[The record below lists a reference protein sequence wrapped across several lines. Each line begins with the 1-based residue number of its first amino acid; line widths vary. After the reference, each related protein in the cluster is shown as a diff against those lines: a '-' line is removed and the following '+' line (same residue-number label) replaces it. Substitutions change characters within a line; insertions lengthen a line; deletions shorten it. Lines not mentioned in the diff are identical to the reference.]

1 MGMSARRGSI
11 RRYLPTLV
19 LCALLVLPIGLEQ
32 YKLFVGSLVLV
43 YLIAAIGLNLTLGY
57 AGQISLAHA
66 AFLAF
71 GAYSVGILQPLG
83 VPFELCLLVGT
94 AISFSF
100 GLLIGF
106 PALRVKHHYL
116 AMVTI
121 GFTIIVFL
129 ALRNF
134 EPLTGGA
141 FGISGIERPDWG
153 FVSFA
158 SDRAYY
164 IYTLFWAVPVLA
176 SAYWI
181 KSSRWGR
188 AFKSIREN
196 EMRAEALGV
205 SLRNYK
211 LMAFAI
217 GAGYAGIGGALLAPL
232 LGYIDPPAFYIERSI
247 QFLLIVVIG
256 GLGRF
261 EGPIIGALVVVILPE
276 LLRASQGLYLIAFA
290 ACIML
295 MMLFMPKGLIGLWD
309 LFTKR
314 FVPPATGG
322 KADAAAAK

>member
-1 MGMSARRGSI
+1 MTRAGSPVRRFVP
-11 RRYLPTLV
+11 LAV
-19 LCALLVLPIGLEQ
+19 LCALLVLPLGLEQ

-43 YLIAAIGLNLTLGY
+43 YVIAAIGLNLTLGY

-71 GAYSVGILQPLG
+71 GAYAVAILQPQG
-83 VPFELCLLVGT
+83 IPFELCLLIGA
-94 AISFSF
+94 AISFVF

-129 ALRNF
+129 CLRNF
-134 EPLTGGA
+134 QTVTGGS
-141 FGISGIERPDWG
+141 FGIPGIERPDWG
-153 FVSFA
+153 GVSFE
-158 SDRAYY
+158 SDRAFY
-164 IYTLFWAVPVLA
+164 IYTLLWAVPALA

-181 KSSRWGR
+181 KNSRWGR

-196 EMRAEALGV
+196 EMRAESLGV

-217 GAGYAGIGGALLAPL
+217 GAAYAGVAGALFAPL
-232 LGYIDPPAFYIERSI
+232 LGYIDPSAFYIERSI

-261 EGPIIGALVVVILPE
+261 EGPIIGSIVVVVLPE
-276 LLRASQGLYLIAFA
+276 ILRASQGLYLIIFA
-290 ACIML
+290 LCIML

-309 LFTKR
+309 LLIER
-314 FVPPATGG
+314 FAVSRDASR
-322 KADAAAAK
+322 ADRAAAE

>member
-1 MGMSARRGSI
+1 MVMTAGRPSL
-11 RRYLPTLV
+11 RRYVPLLTLCILLLLPL
-19 LCALLVLPIGLEQ
+19 ALEQ

-43 YLIAAIGLNLTLGY
+43 YVIAGIGLNLTLGY

-71 GAYSVGILQPLG
+71 GAYSVAILQPLG
-83 VPFELCLLVGT
+83 VPFEVCALVGT
-94 AISFSF
+94 AISFFF

-129 ALRNF
+129 VLRNWESF
-134 EPLTGGA
+134 TGGS
-141 FGISGIERPDWG
+141 FGIAGIERPSWG

-164 IYTLFWAVPVLA
+164 VYTLFWAVPVLA

-181 KSSRWGR
+181 KNSRWGR

-217 GAGYAGIGGALLAPL
+217 GAAYAGIAGALFAPL

-247 QFLLIVVIG
+247 LFLLIVVIG

-261 EGPIIGALVVVILPE
+261 EGPIIGAIVVVVLPE
-276 LLRASQGLYLIAFA
+276 LLRGSQSLYLIIFSI
-290 ACIML
+290 CIML
-295 MMLFMPKGLIGLWD
+295 MMLFWPKGLIGLWD
-309 LFTKR
+309 LAKR
-314 FVPPATGG
+314 KLAAPA
-322 KADAAAAK
+322 ADAKAETPAAK

>member
-1 MGMSARRGSI
+1 MSGGPASI
-11 RRYLPTLV
+11 RRHLPLAV
-19 LCALLVLPIGLEQ
+19 LCALLLLPLGLEQ

-43 YLIAAIGLNLTLGY
+43 YVIASIGLNLTLGY

-71 GAYSVGILQPLG
+71 GAYSVGILRPLG
-83 VPFELCLLVGT
+83 VPFEACVLIGAAL
-94 AISFSF
+94 SFAF

-129 ALRNF
+129 SLRNF
-134 EPLTGGA
+134 ESLTGGS
-141 FGISGIERPDWG
+141 FGIPGIEHPDWG
-153 FVSFA
+153 VISFE
-158 SDRAYY
+158 SDRAFY
-164 IYTLFWAVPVLA
+164 IYTLMWAVPVLA

-181 KSSRWGR
+181 KNSRWGR

-196 EMRAEALGV
+196 EMRAETLGV
-205 SLRNYK
+205 NIRNYK

-217 GAGYAGIGGALLAPL
+217 GAGYAGIAGGLFAPL
-232 LGYIDPPAFYIERSI
+232 LGYIDPSAFYIERTI
-247 QFLLIVVIG
+247 QFLMIVVIG

-261 EGPIIGALVVVILPE
+261 EGPIIGSIVVVVLPE
-276 LLRASQGLYLIAFA
+276 LLRASQGLYLIIFS
-290 ACIML
+290 ISVML

-309 LFTKR
+309 LFTQK
-314 FVPPATGG
+314 FVATAEQAADDPA
-322 KADAAAAK
+322 ADN

>member
-1 MGMSARRGSI
+1 
-11 RRYLPTLV
+11 L
-19 LCALLVLPIGLEQ
+19 GLEQ

-43 YLIAAIGLNLTLGY
+43 YVIAAIGLNLTLGY

-71 GAYSVGILQPLG
+71 GAYTVAILQPWG
-83 VPFELCLLVGT
+83 IPFELCLLIGA
-94 AISFSF
+94 AISFVF
-100 GLLIGF
+100 GLVIGF
-106 PALRVKHHYL
+106 PALRVKHHFL

-129 ALRNF
+129 CLRNF
-134 EPLTGGA
+134 PSVTGGS
-141 FGISGIERPDWG
+141 FGIPGIDRPDWG
-153 FVSFA
+153 FVSFE

-164 IYTLFWAVPVLA
+164 VYTLLWAVPALA

-181 KSSRWGR
+181 KNSRWGR

-217 GAGYAGIGGALLAPL
+217 GAAYAGVAGALFAPL

-261 EGPIIGALVVVILPE
+261 EGPIIGAIIVVVLPE
-276 LLRASQGLYLIAFA
+276 FLRASQGLYLIIFAFS
-290 ACIML
+290 IIV

-309 LFTKR
+309 LFIARLAKPR
-314 FVPPATGG
+314 AAPSADRAT
-322 KADAAAAK
+322 AE

>member
-1 MGMSARRGSI
+1 MTGAGSPVRRFVP
-11 RRYLPTLV
+11 LVV
-19 LCALLVLPIGLEQ
+19 LCALLALPLGLEH

-43 YLIAAIGLNLTLGY
+43 YVIAAIGLNLTLGY

-71 GAYSVGILQPLG
+71 GAYTVAILQPWG
-83 VPFELCLLVGT
+83 IPFELCLLIGA
-94 AISFSF
+94 AISFVF

-106 PALRVKHHYL
+106 PALRVKHHFL

-129 ALRNF
+129 CLRNF
-134 EPLTGGA
+134 PSVTGGS
-141 FGISGIERPDWG
+141 FGIPGIDRPDWG
-153 FVSFA
+153 FISFE

-164 IYTLFWAVPVLA
+164 VYTLLWAVPALA

-181 KSSRWGR
+181 KNSRWGR

-217 GAGYAGIGGALLAPL
+217 GAAYAGVAGALFAPL

-261 EGPIIGALVVVILPE
+261 EGPIIGAIIVVVLPE
-276 LLRASQGLYLIAFA
+276 FLRASQGLYLIIFA
-290 ACIML
+290 LSIIL

-309 LFTKR
+309 LFIERMAKPR
-314 FVPPATGG
+314 GASS
-322 KADAAAAK
+322 ANRAAAE

>member
-1 MGMSARRGSI
+1 MTAARPSL
-11 RRYLPTLV
+11 RRFVPLLALCILLLLPL
-19 LCALLVLPIGLEQ
+19 ALEQ

-43 YLIAAIGLNLTLGY
+43 YVIAAIGLNLTLGY

-71 GAYSVGILQPLG
+71 GAYSVAILQPLG
-83 VPFELCLLVGT
+83 VPFEVCALIGT
-94 AISFSF
+94 AISFFF

-129 ALRNF
+129 VLRNWESF
-134 EPLTGGA
+134 TGGS
-141 FGISGIERPDWG
+141 FGIAGIERPSWG
-153 FVSFA
+153 FVSFV

-164 IYTLFWAVPVLA
+164 VYTLFWAVPVLA

-181 KSSRWGR
+181 KNSRWGR

-217 GAGYAGIGGALLAPL
+217 GAAYAGIAGALFAPL

-247 QFLLIVVIG
+247 LFLLIVVIG

-261 EGPIIGALVVVILPE
+261 EGPIIGAIVVVVLPE
-276 LLRASQGLYLIAFA
+276 LLRGSQSLYLIIFSV
-290 ACIML
+290 CIML
-295 MMLFMPKGLIGLWD
+295 MMLFWPKGLIGLWD
-309 LFTKR
+309 LFKR
-314 FVPPATGG
+314 KFAAPTADA
-322 KADAAAAK
+322 KADAPAVK

>member
-1 MGMSARRGSI
+1 MGVSAGTTSI
-11 RRYLPTLV
+11 RRFLPLAV
-19 LCALLVLPIGLEQ
+19 LCALLILPLGLEQ

-71 GAYSVGILQPLG
+71 GAYSVALLQPRG
-83 VPFELCLLVGT
+83 VPFELCLLIGT
-94 AISFSF
+94 AISFCF

-121 GFTIIVFL
+121 GFTVIVFL

-134 EPLTGGA
+134 ERLTGGS
-141 FGISGIERPDWG
+141 FGISGIARPNWG
-153 FVSFA
+153 FVSFD

-164 IYTLFWAVPVLA
+164 VYTLFWAVPVLA

-181 KSSRWGR
+181 KNSRWGR

-196 EMRAEALGV
+196 EMRAETLGV

-217 GAGYAGIGGALLAPL
+217 GAGYAGIAGALFAPL

-261 EGPIIGALVVVILPE
+261 EGPIIGTIVVVVLPE
-276 LLRASQGLYLIAFA
+276 LLRASQSLSLIIFSV
-290 ACIML
+290 CIML

-309 LFTKR
+309 LATRKLL
-314 FVPPATGG
+314 PAATGV
-322 KADAAAAK
+322 KADPAATE

>member
-1 MGMSARRGSI
+1 MTAGRASI
-11 RRYLPTLV
+11 RRLLPLLV
-19 LCALLVLPIGLEQ
+19 LCGLLVLPLGLEQ

-43 YLIAAIGLNLTLGY
+43 YVIAAIGLNLTLGY

-71 GAYSVGILQPLG
+71 GAYSVALLQPLG
-83 VPFELCLLVGT
+83 VPFELCALTGT
-94 AISFSF
+94 AIAFFF

-121 GFTIIVFL
+121 GFTVIVFL

-134 EPLTGGA
+134 EPVTGGS
-141 FGISGIERPDWG
+141 FGIAGIERPDWG
-153 FVSFA
+153 FVSFE

-164 IYTLFWAVPVLA
+164 VYTLFWAVPVLA

-181 KSSRWGR
+181 KNSRWGR

-196 EMRAEALGV
+196 EMRAETLGV

-217 GAGYAGIGGALLAPL
+217 GAGYAGIAGALFAPL

-261 EGPIIGALVVVILPE
+261 EGPIIGAIVVVVLPE
-276 LLRASQGLYLIAFA
+276 LLRASQSLYLIIFSV
-290 ACIML
+290 CIML

-309 LFTKR
+309 LFTQR
-314 FVPPATGG
+314 FVSPATDA
-322 KADAAAAK
+322 KADAAAVK

>member
-1 MGMSARRGSI
+1 MGLIAGRPSLRRF
-11 RRYLPTLV
+11 LPLAV
-19 LCALLVLPIGLEQ
+19 LCALLVLPLGLEQ
-32 YKLFVGSLVLV
+32 YKLFVASLVLV
-43 YLIAAIGLNLTLGY
+43 YVIAAIGLNLTLGY

-71 GAYSVGILQPLG
+71 GAYSVAILQPLG
-83 VPFELCLLVGT
+83 VPFELCALIGT
-94 AISFSF
+94 AISFFF

-129 ALRNF
+129 ILRNWESF
-134 EPLTGGA
+134 TGGS
-141 FGISGIERPDWG
+141 FGIPGIERPNWG

-164 IYTLFWAVPVLA
+164 VYTLFWAVPVLA

-181 KSSRWGR
+181 KNSRWGR

-217 GAGYAGIGGALLAPL
+217 GAGYAGIAGALFAPL

-247 QFLLIVVIG
+247 LFLLIVVIG

-261 EGPIIGALVVVILPE
+261 EGPIIGAIVVVVLPE
-276 LLRASQGLYLIAFA
+276 LLRGSQSLYLIIFSV
-290 ACIML
+290 CIML
-295 MMLFMPKGLIGLWD
+295 MMLFWPKGLIGLWD
-309 LFTKR
+309 LVTRR
-314 FVPPATGG
+314 FASQAADT
-322 KADAAAAK
+322 KADAPAVK

>member
-1 MGMSARRGSI
+1 MTAGRPSLRRFVPLLALCI
-11 RRYLPTLV
+11 LLLLPL
-19 LCALLVLPIGLEQ
+19 ALEQ

-43 YLIAAIGLNLTLGY
+43 YVIAAIGLNLTLGY

-71 GAYSVGILQPLG
+71 GAYSVAILQPLG
-83 VPFELCLLVGT
+83 VPFEVCALIGT
-94 AISFSF
+94 AISFFF

-129 ALRNF
+129 VLRNWESF
-134 EPLTGGA
+134 TGGS
-141 FGISGIERPDWG
+141 FGIAGIERPSWG

-164 IYTLFWAVPVLA
+164 VYTLFWAVPVLA

-181 KSSRWGR
+181 KNSRWGR

-217 GAGYAGIGGALLAPL
+217 GAAYAGVAGALFAPL

-247 QFLLIVVIG
+247 LFLLIVVIG

-261 EGPIIGALVVVILPE
+261 EGPIIGAIVVVVLPE
-276 LLRASQGLYLIAFA
+276 LLRGSQSLYLIIFSV
-290 ACIML
+290 CIML
-295 MMLFMPKGLIGLWD
+295 MMLFWPKGLIGLWD
-309 LFTKR
+309 LFKR
-314 FVPPATGG
+314 KFAAPTADA
-322 KADAAAAK
+322 KADAPAVK

>member
-1 MGMSARRGSI
+1 MSAERRSLG
-11 RRYLPTLV
+11 RFVPLLV
-19 LCALLVLPIGLEQ
+19 LCILLLLPLALEQ

-43 YLIAAIGLNLTLGY
+43 YVIAGIGLNLTLGY

-71 GAYSVGILQPLG
+71 GAYSVAILQPLG
-83 VPFELCLLVGT
+83 VPFEVCALIGT
-94 AISFSF
+94 AISFFF

-129 ALRNF
+129 VLRNWESF
-134 EPLTGGA
+134 TGGS
-141 FGISGIERPDWG
+141 FGIAGIERPSWG

-164 IYTLFWAVPVLA
+164 VYSLFWAVPVLA

-181 KSSRWGR
+181 KNSRWGR

-196 EMRAEALGV
+196 EMRAETLGV

-217 GAGYAGIGGALLAPL
+217 GAAYAGIAGALFAPL
-232 LGYIDPPAFYIERSI
+232 LGYIDPPAFFIERSI
-247 QFLLIVVIG
+247 LFLLIVVIG

-261 EGPIIGALVVVILPE
+261 EGPIIGAIVVVVLPE
-276 LLRASQGLYLIAFA
+276 LLRGSQSLYLIIFSV
-290 ACIML
+290 CIML
-295 MMLFMPKGLIGLWD
+295 MMLFWPKGLIGLWD
-309 LFTKR
+309 VLRQK
-314 FVPPATGG
+314 VAAPAAEA
-322 KADAAAAK
+322 KAETPAAK

>member
-1 MGMSARRGSI
+1 MTSGRSFVLRF
-11 RRYLPTLV
+11 LPLLV
-19 LCALLVLPIGLEQ
+19 LCALLILPLGLEQ

-71 GAYSVGILQPLG
+71 GAYSMAILRPLG
-83 VPFELCLLVGT
+83 VPFELCLIIGA
-94 AISFSF
+94 AISFIF

-116 AMVTI
+116 AMVTL

-129 ALRNF
+129 SLRNF
-134 EPLTGGA
+134 QSLTGGS

-153 FVSFA
+153 FVSFS
-158 SDRAYY
+158 SDRAFYA
-164 IYTLFWAVPVLA
+164 YTLIWAVPVLA

-181 KSSRWGR
+181 KNSRWGR

-217 GAGYAGIGGALLAPL
+217 GAAYAGIAGALFAPL
-232 LGYIDPPAFYIERSI
+232 LGYIDPSTFYIERTI

-261 EGPIIGALVVVILPE
+261 EGPIIGSIVVVVLPE
-276 LLRASQGLYLIAFA
+276 FLRASQSLYLIIFA
-290 ACIML
+290 VAIML

-309 LFTKR
+309 LFTAR
-314 FVPPATGG
+314 FISPAVDT
-322 KADAAAAK
+322 KANAAAE

>member
-1 MGMSARRGSI
+1 MTGAGSPVRRFVP
-11 RRYLPTLV
+11 LAV
-19 LCALLVLPIGLEQ
+19 LCVLLVLPLGLEQ

-43 YLIAAIGLNLTLGY
+43 YIIAAIGLNLTLGY

-71 GAYSVGILQPLG
+71 GAYAVALLQPLG
-83 VPFELCLLVGT
+83 IPFELCLLIGAAV
-94 AISFSF
+94 AFVF

-129 ALRNF
+129 CLRNF
-134 EPLTGGA
+134 GAVTGGS
-141 FGISGIERPDWG
+141 FGIPGIERPDWG
-153 FVSFA
+153 FVSFE

-164 IYTLFWAVPVLA
+164 VYTLLWAVPALA

-181 KSSRWGR
+181 KNSRWGR

-217 GAGYAGIGGALLAPL
+217 GAAYAGVAGALFAPL

-261 EGPIIGALVVVILPE
+261 EGPIIGAIIVVVLPE
-276 LLRASQGLYLIAFA
+276 FLRASQGLYLIIFA
-290 ACIML
+290 LSIIL

-309 LFTKR
+309 LFIGR
-314 FVPPATGG
+314 LARPRGASS
-322 KADAAAAK
+322 ADRAAAE

>member
-1 MGMSARRGSI
+1 MTAARASI
-11 RRYLPTLV
+11 QRFLPLIV
-19 LCALLVLPIGLEQ
+19 LCALLILPLGLEQ

-71 GAYSVGILQPLG
+71 GAYSVAILRPYG
-83 VPFELCLLVGT
+83 VPFELCLLIGT
-94 AISFSF
+94 AISFCF

-121 GFTIIVFL
+121 GFTVIVFL

-134 EPLTGGA
+134 EPLTGGS
-141 FGISGIERPDWG
+141 FGISGIARPNWG

-158 SDRAYY
+158 TDRAYY
-164 IYTLFWAVPVLA
+164 VYTLLWAVPVLA

-181 KSSRWGR
+181 KNSRWGR

-196 EMRAEALGV
+196 EMRAETLGV
-205 SLRNYK
+205 SLRSYK

-217 GAGYAGIGGALLAPL
+217 GAAYAGIAGALFAPL

-261 EGPIIGALVVVILPE
+261 EGPIIGTIVVVVLPE
-276 LLRASQGLYLIAFA
+276 LLRASQSLYLVIFSV
-290 ACIML
+290 CIML

-309 LFTKR
+309 LATRK
-314 FVPPATGG
+314 FVSPAADA
-322 KADAAAAK
+322 KADPAA

>member
-1 MGMSARRGSI
+1 MSAERRSLG
-11 RRYLPTLV
+11 RFVPLLV
-19 LCALLVLPIGLEQ
+19 LCILLLLPLALEQ

-43 YLIAAIGLNLTLGY
+43 YVIAGIGLNLTLGY

-71 GAYSVGILQPLG
+71 GAYSVAILQPLG
-83 VPFELCLLVGT
+83 VPFEVCALIGT
-94 AISFSF
+94 AISFFF
-100 GLLIGF
+100 GVLIGF

-129 ALRNF
+129 VLRNWESF
-134 EPLTGGA
+134 TGGS
-141 FGISGIERPDWG
+141 FGIAGIERPSWG

-164 IYTLFWAVPVLA
+164 VYTLFWAVPVLA

-181 KSSRWGR
+181 KNSRWGR

-217 GAGYAGIGGALLAPL
+217 GAAYAGIAGALFAPL
-232 LGYIDPPAFYIERSI
+232 LGYIDPPAFFIERSI
-247 QFLLIVVIG
+247 LFLLIVVIG

-261 EGPIIGALVVVILPE
+261 EGPIIGAIVVVVLPE
-276 LLRASQGLYLIAFA
+276 LLRGSQSLYLIIFSV
-290 ACIML
+290 CIML
-295 MMLFMPKGLIGLWD
+295 MMLFWPKGLIGLWD
-309 LFTKR
+309 LCKQKLAA
-314 FVPPATGG
+314 PA
-322 KADAAAAK
+322 ADAKAETPAAK

>member
-1 MGMSARRGSI
+1 MTARRAPL
-11 RRYLPTLV
+11 RRLLPLAV
-19 LCALLVLPIGLEQ
+19 LCALLVLPLGLEQ

-43 YLIAAIGLNLTLGY
+43 YVIAAIGLNLTLGY

-71 GAYSVGILQPLG
+71 GAYSVAILQPLG
-83 VPFELCLLVGT
+83 VPFELCALIGT
-94 AISFSF
+94 AISFCF

-129 ALRNF
+129 VLRNWESF
-134 EPLTGGA
+134 TGGS
-141 FGISGIERPDWG
+141 FGIAGIERPDWG

-164 IYTLFWAVPVLA
+164 VYTLFWAVPVLA

-217 GAGYAGIGGALLAPL
+217 GAGYAGIAGALFAPL

-247 QFLLIVVIG
+247 LFLLIVVIG

-261 EGPIIGALVVVILPE
+261 EGPIIGAIVVVVLPE
-276 LLRASQGLYLIAFA
+276 LLRGSQSLYLIIFSI
-290 ACIML
+290 CIML
-295 MMLFMPKGLIGLWD
+295 MMLFWPKGLIGLWD
-309 LFTKR
+309 LFARKFT
-314 FVPPATGG
+314 PPA
-322 KADAAAAK
+322 ADADAPAAK

>member
-1 MGMSARRGSI
+1 MTARRASI
-11 RRYLPTLV
+11 RRFVSLAV
-19 LCALLVLPIGLEQ
+19 LCGLLVLPLGLEQ

-43 YLIAAIGLNLTLGY
+43 YVIAAIGLNLTLGY

-71 GAYSVGILQPLG
+71 GAYSVAILQPLG
-83 VPFELCLLVGT
+83 VPFEVCALAGT
-94 AISFSF
+94 AISFCF

-129 ALRNF
+129 ILRNWESF
-134 EPLTGGA
+134 TGGS
-141 FGISGIERPDWG
+141 FGIAGIERPDWG
-153 FVSFA
+153 FVSFT

-164 IYTLFWAVPVLA
+164 VYTLFWAVPVLA

-181 KSSRWGR
+181 KNSRWGR

-217 GAGYAGIGGALLAPL
+217 GAGYAGIAGALFAPL

-247 QFLLIVVIG
+247 LFLLIVVIG

-261 EGPIIGALVVVILPE
+261 EGPIIGAIVVVVLPE
-276 LLRASQGLYLIAFA
+276 LLRGSQSLYLIIFSV
-290 ACIML
+290 CIML
-295 MMLFMPKGLIGLWD
+295 MMLFWPKGLIGLWD
-309 LFTKR
+309 LVTRKLAS
-314 FVPPATGG
+314 PAVDTE
-322 KADAAAAK
+322 ADAPAAR